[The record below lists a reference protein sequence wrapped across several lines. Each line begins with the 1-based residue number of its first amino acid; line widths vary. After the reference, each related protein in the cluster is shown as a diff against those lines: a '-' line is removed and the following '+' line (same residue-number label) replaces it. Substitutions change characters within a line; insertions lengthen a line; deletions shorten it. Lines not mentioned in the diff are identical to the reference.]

1 MCLALPNSYA
11 QGAEVIAWTRMVIHY
26 VLPRSGRKRCFLA
39 WKVRRIHASP
49 RPVSG
54 IEISKTPPSADEA
67 GGVFCCKLKRL
78 AGLPRSN
85 PKK

>member
-11 QGAEVIAWTRMVIHY
+11 QGAEVIAWTRMVIYY
-26 VLPRSGRKRCFLA
+26 VLPRSGRKRCFLV

-49 RPVSG
+49 RLVSG

-67 GGVFCCKLKRL
+67 GGVFLLQVEKVGRFV
-78 AGLPRSN
+78 
-85 PKK
+85 

>member
-49 RPVSG
+49 RLVSG

-67 GGVFCCKLKRL
+67 GGVFLLQVEKVGRFV
-78 AGLPRSN
+78 
-85 PKK
+85 

>member
-11 QGAEVIAWTRMVIHY
+11 QGSEVIAWTRMVIHY

-49 RPVSG
+49 RLVSG

-67 GGVFCCKLKRL
+67 GGVFLLQVEKVGRFV
-78 AGLPRSN
+78 
-85 PKK
+85 